1 MRFPVLAVRDVASAT
16 ERTVKKIDAIAKIIV
31 VKTTNGTEHTVHFL
45 DRTVS
50 HGAELSPGLEATG
63 IAGASRSAPLGWIK
77 QSRVLLESTEA
88 GRRILDHEYE
98 RISVPRN
105 LIRS

>member
-16 ERTVKKIDAIAKIIV
+16 ERTVKRIDAIAKIIV

-50 HGAELSPGLEATG
+50 HGAELSPGLEVTG
-63 IAGASRSAPLGWIK
+63 IAGVTKRTFGVD
-77 QSRVLLESTEA
+77 QTESSSS
-88 GRRILDHEYE
+88 GIY
-98 RISVPRN
+98 
-105 LIRS
+105 

>member
-16 ERTVKKIDAIAKIIV
+16 ERAVKMIDAITKIIV
-31 VKTTNGTEHTVHFL
+31 VKSANGTEHTAHFL

-63 IAGASRSAPLGWIK
+63 IAGASRSAPLGRIK

-88 GRRILDHEYE
+88 GRRILDQEYE

-105 LIRS
+105 LIGS